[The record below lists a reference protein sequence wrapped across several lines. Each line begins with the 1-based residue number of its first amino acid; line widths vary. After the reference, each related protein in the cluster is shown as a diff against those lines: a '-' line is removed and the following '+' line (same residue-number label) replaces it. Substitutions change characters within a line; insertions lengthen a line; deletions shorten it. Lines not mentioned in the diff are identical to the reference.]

1 MAPVTLTVKG
11 KISNIPQSI
20 QKRGIRKKIG
30 KYWALEFSFRD
41 EEKALEFKKDLLGDD
56 SEGWEGY
63 QGVWI
68 EEPVG
73 YEWPEEEKSINPL
86 WKEVADKYI
95 RLGFEVSED
104 LDLYNIIFGQ
114 IGQLKDKMLRSKVD
128 KDDLHTIKSLYREF
142 ESLVPAAVP
151 AYYMSIRTA
160 LQALAK
166 KYY

>member
-20 QKRGIRKKIG
+20 QKRGTRKKIG
-30 KYWALEFSFRD
+30 KYWALEFSFQD
-41 EEKALEFKKDLLGDD
+41 EGKALEFKKDILGDD
-56 SEGWEGY
+56 SEGWKGY

-68 EEPVG
+68 EESND
-73 YEWPEEEKSINPL
+73 YQWPEEEKSINPI
-86 WKEVADKYI
+86 WQEVADKYI

-104 LDLYNIIFGQ
+104 LDLYNIVFGQ

-128 KDDLHTIKSLYREF
+128 KGDLDTIKSLYREY
-142 ESLVPAAVP
+142 ESLVPEAVP
-151 AYYMSIRTA
+151 AYYMSIRAT

-166 KYY
+166 KYF